1 MKCVICKNG
10 ETKVG
15 LATLTLERNGTTV
28 VFKKVPANVCTTCG
42 EEYVDE
48 KITAKLLKES
58 RRCSEHRD
66 PGGNSRIHAGIDNL
80 FTKLNRVCNGQLSH
94 IRFLPNSQCGCR
106 NDNPQYKPAV
116 PSCY

>member
-15 LATLTLERNGTTV
+15 LATLTLEKNGTTV

-48 KITAKLLKES
+48 KITAKLLKEADDAAS
-58 RRCSEHRD
+58 T
-66 PGGNSRIHAGIDNL
+66 GIQ
-80 FTKLNRVCNGQLSH
+80 VE
-94 IRFLPNSQCGCR
+94 IREYTQ
-106 NDNPQYKPAV
+106 A
-116 PSCY
+116 